1 MTDPLAQERV
11 RHARLRD
18 GARWAEVSLDGLEVM
33 PDGTVELRRV
43 PAVTP
48 PYVAAPGFAEPS
60 GLALDSRCGLYLTDT
75 PGQRVI
81 RDALDGPHRSV
92 VPGVPGAG
100 GPFEEPRGIC
110 VGPFGWLFVAD
121 AAAGKILVLSTPD
134 LSVRDVWSSGLSRPV
149 AVAPAGGEGVYVLD
163 AGLDRVLRFDP
174 FGVADAAFD
183 GRLAPPTGP
192 EHPRAITAATDGTL
206 YVAVARGVEPFT
218 PAGAPAGSRLATGT
232 RPQALA
238 VRADVIYVADTRSG
252 EILLVSR
259 LDGDEL
265 GRVDGFRGP
274 VSALAAGP
282 DGRLYIKT
290 GSDDHYLVAEPG
302 TGRVRHG
309 TLATDQPL
317 DAGENASWWRATADA
332 DVPDGAAVSLELA
345 AEPEQR
351 APRWVQAAASDTLVE
366 PLLDQ
371 ASWLRL
377 RVTLIANE
385 TGESPTLHQ
394 VRAET
399 AGDDYM
405 RYLPAVY
412 ARDAGA
418 GKPVEQLL
426 AVAKAQLGD
435 LEGEI
440 GLLARRFRTATASP
454 LELERLARWL
464 AFPLPELVAAEQ
476 DPERVRQLLDEAP
489 ELDES
494 RGTLHGVRRAVEIYA
509 GAWAAIIED
518 FRTRGLWQLGDAAV
532 GFETQLAPTA
542 VDGTVVGSTAVG
554 STGPESAETWGSA
567 LFAAT
572 AHRFSV
578 LVPAAQAPTPD
589 DRRRVRD
596 TIERDKPAHA
606 RYHLCFTAPRL
617 RVGFQS
623 RVGLDAIVGVPRDT
637 FQLDSTMRLGLET
650 QTAEDGEPQAA
661 AAGHK
666 GQLGI
671 DALVG

>member
-11 RHARLRD
+11 RYGRLRD
-18 GARWAEVSLDGLEVM
+18 GARWPDVSLDGLEVM

-43 PAVTP
+43 PAVAYPHVT
-48 PYVAAPGFAEPS
+48 APGVAEPS
-60 GLALDSRCGLYLTDT
+60 GLALDGHCGLYVAYA
-75 PGQRVI
+75 PGRRLV
-81 RDALDGPHRSV
+81 RDALDCPHRSA

-121 AAAGKILVLSTPD
+121 AAAGRILVLSTPD
-134 LSVRDVWSSGLSRPV
+134 LSVRDAWSSGLSQPV
-149 AVAPAGGEGVYVLD
+149 AVAPAGERGVYVLD

-183 GRLAPPTGP
+183 VRLAPIA
-192 EHPRAITAATDGTL
+192 HPRAIAAATNGTL
-206 YVAVARGVEPFT
+206 YVAVTGGVERFT
-218 PAGAPAGSRLATGT
+218 PAGDPAGPRLATGAQ
-232 RPQALA
+232 PQALA
-238 VRADVIYVADTRSG
+238 VSGDVLYVADARSG
-252 EILLVSR
+252 AILLVSL

-265 GRVDGFRGP
+265 GSVDGFRGP
-274 VSALAAGP
+274 VSALAAGD

-302 TGRVRHG
+302 AGRVHRG
-309 TLATDQPL
+309 TLATDRPL
-317 DAGENASWWRATADA
+317 DAGEDASWWRATADA
-332 DVPDGAAVSLELA
+332 DVPDGAAVVLELA
-345 AEPEQR
+345 SEPPPR
-351 APRWVQAAASDTLVE
+351 APRWVQAAAPDTLVG
-366 PLLDQ
+366 PLLGQ
-371 ASWLRL
+371 ASWLRV
-377 RVTLIANE
+377 RVTLVANE
-385 TGESPTLHQ
+385 AGRSPTLQQ
-394 VRAET
+394 VGAET
-399 AGDDYM
+399 AGDDYV

-412 ARDAGA
+412 SRDTAA
-418 GKPVEQLL
+418 AEPLERLL
-426 AVAKAQLGD
+426 AVARAQLGD

-454 LELERLARWL
+454 VELERLARWL
-464 AFPLPELVAAEQ
+464 AFPLPDLVAAAR
-476 DPERVRQLLDEAP
+476 DPERVRQLLEEAP

-494 RGTLHGVRRAVEIYA
+494 RGTLHGLRRAVEIYT
-509 GAWAAIIED
+509 GAHADILED
-518 FRTRGLWQLGDAAV
+518 FRTRGLWQLGDAAL

-542 VDGTVVGSTAVG
+542 TDGTVVGATAVG

-589 DRRRVRD
+589 DQRRIRD

-606 RYHLCFTAPRL
+606 SYHLCFTAPKL
-617 RVGFQS
+617 RVGFQA
-623 RVGLDAIVGVPRDT
+623 RLGLDAIVGVPSDA
-637 FQLDSTMRLGLET
+637 FQLDGAMRLGLET
-650 QTAEDGEPQAA
+650 RTAEDGEPHAA
-661 AAGHK
+661 AAGRK
-666 GQLGI
+666 GQLGV